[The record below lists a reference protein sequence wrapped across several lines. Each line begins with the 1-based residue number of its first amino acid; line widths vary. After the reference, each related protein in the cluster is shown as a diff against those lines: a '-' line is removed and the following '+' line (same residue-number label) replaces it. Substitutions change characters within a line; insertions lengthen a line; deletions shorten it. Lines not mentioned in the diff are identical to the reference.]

1 MVILS
6 VYLVNKAG
14 SLLYHRDFANIKKLD
29 TNERLRL
36 SGLLHG

>member
-1 MVILS
+1 MIYS
-6 VYLVNKAG
+6 VYAVNRAG
-14 SLLYHRDFANIKKLD
+14 SLLYHRDFAAIRKLD